1 MRGEHQAAPT
11 LARHVELKLPDL
23 SDALIEDS
31 ETGQRVRLNIDDVR
45 AAYEASSLDN
55 LTASVVQFGWH
66 QQQGTQRSLRDGAK
80 VIAAAMEKRQA
91 KQRAEAAAKA
101 KEIEDDEI
109 DMFA

>member
-1 MRGEHQAAPT
+1 MQGERLASAETAQAA
-11 LARHVELKLPDL
+11 AAAV
-23 SDALIEDS
+23 
-31 ETGQRVRLNIDDVR
+31 VR

-55 LTASVVQFGWH
+55 LRASVVQFGWH

>member
-1 MRGEHQAAPT
+1 MQGERLASAETAQAA
-11 LARHVELKLPDL
+11 AAAV
-23 SDALIEDS
+23 
-31 ETGQRVRLNIDDVR
+31 VR

-101 KEIEDDEI
+101 KEIDDAEI

>member
-1 MRGEHQAAPT
+1 MQGERLASAETAQAA
-11 LARHVELKLPDL
+11 AAAV
-23 SDALIEDS
+23 
-31 ETGQRVRLNIDDVR
+31 VR

>member
-1 MRGEHQAAPT
+1 MQGERLASAETAQAA
-11 LARHVELKLPDL
+11 AAAV
-23 SDALIEDS
+23 
-31 ETGQRVRLNIDDVR
+31 VR

-66 QQQGTQRSLRDGAK
+66 QQQQGTPGSLRDGAK

-101 KEIEDDEI
+101 KVVADDEI

>member
-1 MRGEHQAAPT
+1 MFAAGRMQGERLASAETAQAA
-11 LARHVELKLPDL
+11 AAAV
-23 SDALIEDS
+23 
-31 ETGQRVRLNIDDVR
+31 VR

-66 QQQGTQRSLRDGAK
+66 QQQGTPGSLRDGAK

-91 KQRAEAAAKA
+91 KQRAEAATKA
-101 KEIEDDEI
+101 KVVADDEI